1 MSKSVKNN
9 VNNEDDSYIRNPAE
23 NEGADIENSPVSEAT
38 TEQINETGAGLVN
51 RNGVI
56 IHCLTIEGQIEGH
69 YLLPQSNK
77 ATKYSQYLWRRC

>member
-38 TEQINETGAGLVN
+38 TEQINET
-51 RNGVI
+51 
-56 IHCLTIEGQIEGH
+56 
-69 YLLPQSNK
+69 
-77 ATKYSQYLWRRC
+77 